1 LGGILITSILK
12 ISLFGRSIN
21 PLRNRDIQWRL
32 PKLVYHKEMVWSVL
46 KLRLHQREI
55 ILISDELVGPRI
67 AKLVD
72 AVILRVKQI
81 RLNAIESLHFKP

>member
-1 LGGILITSILK
+1 
-12 ISLFGRSIN
+12 
-21 PLRNRDIQWRL
+21 
-32 PKLVYHKEMVWSVL
+32 MVWSVL